1 MKRSI
6 TVLIVVAVAIVTFLF
21 LRRSNEKIFVSKEQP
36 TIEMT
41 NANVPN
47 PQSVVFAT
55 PVSSNI
61 QNAEDI
67 NATSVPVQIV
77 GKTPQQVIAEKNSES
92 QDFYGE
98 VIDQSK
104 RPVSDVDVSGTLII
118 ETDNGFTSES
128 YATKTGLDG
137 SFEFTGL
144 HGTDLN
150 VKIKKEGYVMGERG
164 EGYHAPAGG
173 KSSPNNRAL
182 FVMWKLHGAEPLTGS
197 SIDVKIP
204 HDGTPV
210 TFEIATGQQS
220 PNGDFRV
227 TLSQYPLQIKK
238 GWERFDWSVKVDIL
252 NGGLVEENDPYPY
265 WAPTNGYQPSFEF
278 SESTNSV
285 KWLGGLQKNFYIE
298 TARGQYGIMQFKI
311 FPGRSPTG
319 LEVNFTINP
328 SGSQNLEPM
337 PERQS
342 P

>member
-98 VIDQSK
+98 VNDQSK

-150 VKIKKEGYVMGERG
+150 VK
-164 EGYHAPAGG
+164 
-173 KSSPNNRAL
+173 
-182 FVMWKLHGAEPLTGS
+182 
-197 SIDVKIP
+197 
-204 HDGTPV
+204 
-210 TFEIATGQQS
+210 
-220 PNGDFRV
+220 
-227 TLSQYPLQIKK
+227 
-238 GWERFDWSVKVDIL
+238 
-252 NGGLVEENDPYPY
+252 
-265 WAPTNGYQPSFEF
+265 
-278 SESTNSV
+278 
-285 KWLGGLQKNFYIE
+285 
-298 TARGQYGIMQFKI
+298 
-311 FPGRSPTG
+311 
-319 LEVNFTINP
+319 
-328 SGSQNLEPM
+328 
-337 PERQS
+337 
-342 P
+342 